1 MPMVVVSNIIRHRL
15 RQHWNA
21 VRSIQ
26 HLSPH
31 LDPERVSVR
40 SPSRDAAFYLGTHSP
55 TSCSSGPMR
64 PSLGESMGA
73 VTPHR
78 KFTTAYQGTPGD
90 GKHNRNLVAHLIP
103 YRSTLKDGRRVEVD
117 FFRHSHATD
126 KPEDDEWYVGMTQM
140 NIVIRD
146 GRSWPF
152 EEEFKT
158 VEAWRGYFLSHTAF
172 VVRALDDGMDAGRN
186 PSCQGEILGCFY
198 IKPNFP
204 GRCSHV
210 CNGGFITSAGFRGLG
225 IGTLMGRVFLKTAKD
240 LGYKSR

>member
-1 MPMVVVSNIIRHRL
+1 
-15 RQHWNA
+15 

-26 HLSPH
+26 LSSSH
-31 LDPERVSVR
+31 LDTERVSVR
-40 SPSRDAAFYLGTHSP
+40 SPLRDAAPGFSLGMHRP
-55 TSCSSGPMR
+55 TSCSSRPMR
-64 PSLGESMGA
+64 PSLAESMAA
-73 VTPHR
+73 VTPHK

-90 GKHNRNLVAHLIP
+90 GKHNHHLLAHLIP
-103 YRSTLKDGRRVEVD
+103 YRSTLKDGRRIEVD

-126 KPEDDEWYVGMTQM
+126 ECEDDEWYVGMSLM
-140 NIVIRD
+140 NNVIRD

-172 VVRALDDGMDAGRN
+172 VVRALDNGMDAATSN
-186 PSCQGEILGCFY
+186 PSSQGEILGCFY

-210 CNGGFITSAGFRGLG
+210 CNGGFITSTGFRGLG
-225 IGTLMGRVFLKTAKD
+225 IGTLMGRVFLKAAKD